1 MIQQRR
7 MLRRAS
13 KSNQSQSVCISI
25 KTPKN
30 QQVTNVFQTTELDEE
45 GTRISLTIVDT
56 PGFGDQ
62 IDNEARL
69 DFIFRFAELSVL
81 TVQAFRRS
89 LDISSDNMT
98 IFLLKSPE
106 SSVIR
111 VSGIT
116 VSTSSSTSSP
126 RQVMGLYYSF
136 LCFWIVG

>member
-1 MIQQRR
+1 